1 MLNRLM
7 GAAAGLAL
15 AWGAQAAP
23 LTLSGA
29 LTNAGATY
37 SIADLQAL
45 PSTTQTV
52 TIGGTAASY
61 TGVSLWDLLGTSII
75 PSPGGGNPVLR
86 SYIVASGT
94 DGRSVL
100 SAGEINPGFGGT
112 GAPVL
117 VAYEKDGMALGT
129 AQLIVPA
136 DGTGARG
143 LGALTGL
150 DVRGLPFSSGPGGLS
165 GPFALNEGGAALGT
179 IDAAALSAYTARD
192 ETVSFFS
199 GGGVT
204 TATFTGVSLWDV
216 LVGQG
221 VDVSNVVDKLLVAR
235 GSDGFTVTYSLA
247 ELDPLLGGRD
257 AMIAWADSRVGDG
270 TLGTAGEFRIVIPG
284 DNRGGRFVS
293 NLVSLDVR
301 AVPEPATL
309 ALMAPALLML
319 LGAGRIRRVV

>member
-1 MLNRLM
+1 M
-7 GAAAGLAL
+7 
-15 AWGAQAAP
+15 
-23 LTLSGA
+23 
-29 LTNAGATY
+29 
-37 SIADLQAL
+37 
-45 PSTTQTV
+45 
-52 TIGGTAASY
+52 
-61 TGVSLWDLLGTSII
+61 
-75 PSPGGGNPVLR
+75 
-86 SYIVASGT
+86 
-94 DGRSVL
+94 
-100 SAGEINPGFGGT
+100 
-112 GAPVL
+112 
-117 VAYEKDGMALGT
+117 
-129 AQLIVPA
+129 
-136 DGTGARG
+136 
-143 LGALTGL
+143 
-150 DVRGLPFSSGPGGLS
+150 
-165 GPFALNEGGAALGT
+165 
-179 IDAAALSAYTARD
+179 
-192 ETVSFFS
+192 SFFS

-247 ELDPLLGGRD
+247 EFDPLLGGRD